1 MEDEELTQKQRHL
14 RQINGVSNSPALVAV
29 VQHEET
35 TGATVLLL
43 NNQVLNDGDQVDYN
57 GKQFPVSFA
66 IENLGTVP
74 DVPNMEA
81 PWQFI
86 SVDRWDPIAKT
97 IVSYTTP
104 YWGPGIPAHPV
115 VDQSGNVIKGAEVPA
130 IPATEGT
137 PEIPAV
143 PATNDTPEVPAIP
156 ATEGTAEVP
165 ATYEYPQVPAIPS
178 TMRPGSTVVGAVVHL
193 TIGGIPIAPDNK
205 GLGSHVLCEDLA
217 LDRFAFTV
225 PNTVWGFNAPKHG
238 KRPADD

>member
-137 PEIPAV
+137 
-143 PATNDTPEVPAIP
+143 
-156 ATEGTAEVP
+156 AEVP
-165 ATYEYPQVPAIPS
+165 ATYEYPQVPEIPS

-205 GLGSHVLCEDLA
+205 GLGSHVLCEDLV

-225 PNTVWGFNAPKHG
+225 PNTVWGFNAPVSG
-238 KRPADD
+238 KRPPDD